1 MEQDSTNSNAIV
13 KEVLLDATPAKV
25 WKAIT
30 DKYEMGKWY
39 FDLKEF
45 KAVPGFEF
53 EFEGGPE
60 DRIYIHQCRIT
71 EVIPLKKLAYTWR
84 YKGYKGATLVTF
96 ELFEEGEST
105 RLKLTHEGLENF
117 AENNNPDLDR
127 KNFDAGW
134 SQIIGTSIKDYI
146 EKNTAQS

>member
-1 MEQDSTNSNAIV
+1 MEQPSTNSEPIV

-30 DKYEMGKWY
+30 DRDEMKKWY

-53 EFEGGPE
+53 EFEGGP
-60 DRIYIHQCRIT
+60 DGRIYIHQCKIV
-71 EVIPLKKLAYTWR
+71 EVIPLKKLSYTWS
-84 YKGYKGATLVTF
+84 YKGYKGSTIVSF
-96 ELFEEGEST
+96 ELFEEGERT
-105 RLKLTHEGLENF
+105 LLKLTHEGLESFEINH
-117 AENNNPDLDR
+117 NPDLDR

-134 SQIIGTSIKDYI
+134 THIIGTSIKDYTD
-146 EKNTAQS
+146 KNAA

>member
-1 MEQDSTNSNAIV
+1 MEQSINSEPII
-13 KEVLLDATPAKV
+13 KEVLLDAAPAKV

-30 DKYEMGKWY
+30 DKDEMKQWY

-60 DRIYIHQCRIT
+60 DRIYIHQCKIV
-71 EVIPLKKLAYTWR
+71 EVIPLKKLSYTWS
-84 YKGYKGATLVTF
+84 YKGYQGSTLVSF
-96 ELFEEGEST
+96 ELFEEGEGT
-105 RLKLTHEGLENF
+105 RLRLTHEGMESF
-117 AENNNPDLDR
+117 VANNNPDFDR

-134 SQIIGTSIKDYI
+134 THIIETSVKDYI
-146 EKNTAQS
+146 DKNVV

>member
-1 MEQDSTNSNAIV
+1 MEQPSTNSDVIV
-13 KEVLLDATPAKV
+13 KEVLLDATPAKI

-30 DKYEMGKWY
+30 DKDEMKKWY

-53 EFEGGPE
+53 EFEGGPD

-71 EVIPLKKLAYTWR
+71 EVIPLKKLAYTWS
-84 YKGYKGATLVTF
+84 YKGYQGTTVVTF
-96 ELFEEGEST
+96 ELFEEGDRT
-105 RLKLTHEGLENF
+105 RLQLTHQGLESF
-117 AENNNPDLDR
+117 AVNNNPDLDK

-134 SQIIGTSIKDYI
+134 TQIIGTSIKDYVD
-146 EKNTAQS
+146 KTSA

>member
-1 MEQDSTNSNAIV
+1 MENPSTNPDPII

-30 DKYEMGKWY
+30 DRDEMKQWY

-53 EFEGGPE
+53 EFEGGPD

-71 EVIPLKKLAYTWR
+71 EVIPLKKLSYTWS
-84 YKGYKGATLVTF
+84 YKGYQGTTLVTF
-96 ELFEEGEST
+96 QLFEEGERT
-105 RLKLTHEGLENF
+105 RLQLTHEGLESF
-117 AENNNPDLDR
+117 AVNNNPDLDR

-134 SQIIGTSIKDYI
+134 THIIGTSLKEYI
-146 EKNTAQS
+146 DKSIS

>member
-1 MEQDSTNSNAIV
+1 MESPTNNSNPII

-30 DKYEMGKWY
+30 DKDEMKQWY
-39 FDLKEF
+39 FDLKGF

-60 DRIYIHQCRIT
+60 DRTYIHQCRIT
-71 EVIPLKKLAYTWR
+71 EVIPLKKLAYTWS
-84 YKGYKGATLVTF
+84 YKGYKGTTLVIF

-105 RLKLTHEGLENF
+105 RLKLTHEGLESF
-117 AENNNPDLDR
+117 LVNNNPDLDR

-134 SQIIGTSIKDYI
+134 TQIIGTSIKNYI
-146 EKNTAQS
+146 EKTAA

>member
-1 MEQDSTNSNAIV
+1 MESHSTTEPIS

-30 DKYEMGKWY
+30 DKDEMKLWY

-60 DRIYIHQCRIT
+60 GRIYIHQCRIT
-71 EVIPLKKLAYTWR
+71 EVIPLKKLSYTWS
-84 YKGYKGATLVTF
+84 YKGYKGTTLVTF

-105 RLKLTHEGLENF
+105 RLKLTHEGLESF
-117 AENNNPDLDR
+117 AVNNNPDLDR

-134 SQIIGTSIKDYI
+134 SHIIGTSIKEFL
-146 EKNTAQS
+146 EKNPS

>member
-1 MEQDSTNSNAIV
+1 MEQPSINSEPII

-30 DKYEMGKWY
+30 DKDEMKKWY

-71 EVIPLKKLAYTWR
+71 EVIPLKKLAYSWS
-84 YKGYKGATLVTF
+84 YKGYQGKTIVIF
-96 ELFEEGEST
+96 ELFEEGKRT
-105 RLKLTHEGLENF
+105 RLKLTHQGLESF
-117 AENNNPDLDR
+117 EVNNNPDLDR

-134 SQIIGTSIKDYI
+134 TQIIETSIKDYI
-146 EKNTAQS
+146 DKTAA

>member
-1 MEQDSTNSNAIV
+1 MEQLSTNSEPTI
-13 KEVLLDATPAKV
+13 KEVLLDATSARV
-25 WKAIT
+25 WKALT
-30 DKYEMGKWY
+30 DKNEMKQWY

-60 DRIYIHQCRIT
+60 DRIYTHQCKIVD
-71 EVIPLKKLAYTWR
+71 VIPLKKLSYTWS
-84 YKGYKGATLVTF
+84 YKGYQGSTLVTF
-96 ELFEEGEST
+96 ELFEEGERT

-117 AENNNPDLDR
+117 TINNNPDLDK

-134 SQIIGTSIKDYI
+134 SHIIGTSIKDYI
-146 EKNTAQS
+146 NKTTS

>member
-1 MEQDSTNSNAIV
+1 MEQLSTNSEPTIN
-13 KEVLLDATPAKV
+13 EVLLDATSARV
-25 WKAIT
+25 WKALT
-30 DKYEMGKWY
+30 DKNEMKQWY

-60 DRIYIHQCRIT
+60 DRIYIHQCKIVD
-71 EVIPLKKLAYTWR
+71 VIPLEKLSYTWS
-84 YKGYKGATLVTF
+84 YKGYQGSTLVTF
-96 ELFEEGEST
+96 ELFEEGERT

-117 AENNNPDLDR
+117 TINNNPDLDK

-134 SQIIGTSIKDYI
+134 SHIIGTSIKDYI
-146 EKNTAQS
+146 NKTTS

>member
-1 MEQDSTNSNAIV
+1 MEQPSTNPDAIV
-13 KEVLLDATPAKV
+13 KEVSLDATPAKV

-30 DKYEMGKWY
+30 DKNEMKKWY

-71 EVIPLKKLAYTWR
+71 EVIPLKKLSYTWS
-84 YKGYKGATLVTF
+84 YKGYQGTTLVTF
-96 ELFEEGEST
+96 ELFEEGDRT
-105 RLKLTHEGLENF
+105 RLKLTHQGLERF
-117 AENNNPDLDR
+117 AVNNNPDLDK

-134 SQIIGTSIKDYI
+134 SQIIGISIKDYVD
-146 EKNTAQS
+146 KTSA

>member
-1 MEQDSTNSNAIV
+1 MEQPSANSAPII

-25 WKAIT
+25 WKALT
-30 DKYEMGKWY
+30 DKDEMRQWY

-60 DRIYIHQCRIT
+60 DRIYIHQCKIVD
-71 EVIPLKKLAYTWR
+71 VIPIEKLSYTWS
-84 YKGYKGATLVTF
+84 YQGYQGSTLVTF
-96 ELFEEGEST
+96 ELFEEGERT
-105 RLKLTHEGLENF
+105 MLQLTHEGLENF
-117 AENNNPDLDR
+117 SVNNNPDFDK

-134 SQIIGTSIKDYI
+134 SHIIGKSIKDYI
-146 EKNTAQS
+146 DKTPA